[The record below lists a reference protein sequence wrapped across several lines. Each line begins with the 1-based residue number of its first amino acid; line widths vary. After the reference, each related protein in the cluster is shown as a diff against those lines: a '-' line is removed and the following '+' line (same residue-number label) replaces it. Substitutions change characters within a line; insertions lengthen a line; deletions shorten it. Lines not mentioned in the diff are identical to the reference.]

1 MIWHANRVEFM
12 PIQGFTSLKNI
23 QNGSDIVWHS
33 KKIEWMPIELSPL

>member
-23 QNGSDIVWHS
+23 QNDLDMVWHANPV
-33 KKIEWMPIELSPL
+33 ERMPIEVSPI